1 MPWFHSYFFSPP
13 PSQLDPQQASL
24 CHRLC
29 LGNLLQQPIARAR
42 HLCAFRAGRLSGG
55 QERKVGGATEG
66 GEVVSSARTREL
78 REGGHQGAVAQQ
90 RGSGEVVSLRKDRRE
105 LW

>member
-1 MPWFHSYFFSPP
+1 M
-13 PSQLDPQQASL
+13 
-24 CHRLC
+24 
-29 LGNLLQQPIARAR
+29 
-42 HLCAFRAGRLSGG
+42 
-55 QERKVGGATEG
+55 GGATEG
-66 GEVVSSARTREL
+66 GEAVSSARTREL